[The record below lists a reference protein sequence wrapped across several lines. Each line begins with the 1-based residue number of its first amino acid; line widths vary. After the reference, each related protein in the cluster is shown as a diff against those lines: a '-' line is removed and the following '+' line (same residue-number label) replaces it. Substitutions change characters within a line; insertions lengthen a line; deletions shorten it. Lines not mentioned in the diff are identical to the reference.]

1 MNKPPQKT
9 KTDDENPFSAELLNL
24 ALKLKTEWGENF
36 KKPIDER
43 ILQKFPMLTN
53 AEIKELD
60 KIAGEADSFICD
72 LAEQELDGKIH
83 ESDIISQTRLRFPWI
98 NDGNLF
104 RLKNI
109 GMFYARK

>member
-1 MNKPPQKT
+1 MNKPLQKS
-9 KTDDENPFSAELLNL
+9 KTDDANRFSAELLNL
-24 ALKLKTEWGENF
+24 ALEFKTEWGENF
-36 KKPIDER
+36 KQPIDER
-43 ILQKFPMLTN
+43 ILRKFPALTT

-60 KIAGEADSFICD
+60 KIADEADSFICD
-72 LAEQELDGKIH
+72 LAEQELDGKIL